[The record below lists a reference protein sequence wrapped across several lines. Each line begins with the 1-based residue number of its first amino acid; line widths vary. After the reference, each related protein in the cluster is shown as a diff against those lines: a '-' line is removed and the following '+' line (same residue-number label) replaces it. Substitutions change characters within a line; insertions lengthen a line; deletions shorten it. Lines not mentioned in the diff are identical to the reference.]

1 MCTTFANP
9 ENVIMPH
16 YVSLF
21 TRISVSL
28 LRQFSVVLQC
38 RSSDGAETQKCP
50 RSPNIYLC
58 LTTLDLK
65 ETQHYKRGGLTKV
78 EWRRHC
84 DNITRVGECQCKAS
98 GFFTEML
105 ENEAEVA

>member
-1 MCTTFANP
+1 MS
-9 ENVIMPH
+9 H
-16 YVSLF
+16 Y
-21 TRISVSL
+21 
-28 LRQFSVVLQC
+28 LQGKVYRFCVNSPSILC
-38 RSSDGAETQKCP
+38 RSSDGAETQQCP

-58 LTTLDLK
+58 LIILDLK
-65 ETQHYKRGGLTKV
+65 ETQHYKRGGLTKG

-84 DNITRVGECQCKAS
+84 DNITRVGESQCKAS

>member
-1 MCTTFANP
+1 MS
-9 ENVIMPH
+9 H
-16 YVSLF
+16 Y
-21 TRISVSL
+21 
-28 LRQFSVVLQC
+28 LQGKVYRFCVNSPSILC
-38 RSSDGAETQKCP
+38 RSSDGAETQH
-50 RSPNIYLC
+50 C
-58 LTTLDLK
+58 LIILDLK